1 MDRWKKLIL
10 KNTDENAIITVSS
23 RQVSDGESD
32 SFEFITSGS
41 YYQRGSKYYIFYNEN
56 EEMQMSNCSVML
68 IAESNK
74 VTMRRNGDFEL
85 KMTYIEGESEDVIY
99 YMPFGEMNL
108 TQKTNKIHCDLADN
122 GGTLTLD
129 YTLIIGD
136 NVQKNSVN
144 IKVKRK

>member
-1 MDRWKKLIL
+1 MIL

-23 RQVSDGESD
+23 RQVADDESD

-41 YYQRGSKYYIFYNEN
+41 YYQRGGKYYIFYKEN
-56 EEMQMSNCSVML
+56 EEMQMSNCNVML
-68 IAESNK
+68 IAEKGK
-74 VTMRRNGDFEL
+74 VTMRRSGDFEL
-85 KMTYIEGESEDVIY
+85 KMTYIEGESEDIIY

-108 TQKTNKIHCDLADN
+108 TQKTNSIKCELADD
-122 GGTLTLD
+122 GGTLLLD

-136 NVQKNSVN
+136 RVQENSVN